1 MDLVQRL
8 QALHADLAV
17 LGPDALQGRDPGWDP
32 NNLGASVMAL
42 PASTEAAAAVI
53 SWCWREGIPMVPHG
67 GRTGLMGG
75 AVSRPGEVIVSTARM
90 TAIERL
96 DPLEL
101 TAIVQ
106 AGVTLE
112 ALQDAARAHGL
123 DPGIDLPARGSATLG
138 GMVATNAGGLLAFR
152 NGNMRHRVL
161 GLEVV
166 LPDGRVMNELTRV
179 VKTSAGYDLKHLFI
193 GAEGTLGLVTR
204 IAAKLEPV
212 EPSRATAFLAVPD
225 TAATL
230 EVVRHFLGAPSG
242 SLRAAEMMWANYARR
257 SAAGHGLASSQ
268 LALDAPAF
276 LLLELAAATS
286 EEAATLLEQGIEAV
300 WEHAG
305 LLDGTVA
312 QTLEQRDRL
321 WRLRENTE
329 PVQRSFA
336 HVLAFDISVP
346 PSLIDGYVAA
356 MQQRLAAVDSTLEAC
371 VYGHV
376 ADGNL
381 HIMVGGGTAFAPELV
396 TAVEGALYT
405 GLRELGGSFSAEHG
419 IGLKKKPAYARYADP
434 VRRELATGIKAV
446 LDPKGL
452 FNPGKVV

>member
-1 MDLVQRL
+1 MELVQQLR
-8 QALHADLAV
+8 ALHAGLTV
-17 LGPDALQGRDPGWDP
+17 LGPDELQGRDPGWDP
-32 NNLGASVMAL
+32 GNLGAGVMAL
-42 PASTEAAAAVI
+42 PTSTDAAAAVLG
-53 SWCWREGIPMVPHG
+53 WCWRQGIAVVPHG

-75 AVSRPGEVIVSTARM
+75 AVSRPGEVILSTARM

-101 TAIVQ
+101 TAVVQ

-112 ALQDAARAHGL
+112 ALQDATRAQGL

-138 GMVATNAGGLLAFR
+138 GMVSTNAGGLLAFR

-204 IAAKLEPV
+204 IALKLEPV

-225 TAATL
+225 TASTL
-230 EVVRHFLGAPSG
+230 EVVRHFLAAPSG
-242 SLRAAEMMWANYARR
+242 SLRAAEMMWLNYARR
-257 SAAGHGLASSQ
+257 SAAGHGLGSAQ
-268 LALDAPAF
+268 LALEAPAF
-276 LLLELAAATS
+276 LLLELAAAS
-286 EEAATLLEQGIEAV
+286 AEEAVSLLEQGLEAV
-300 WEHAG
+300 WERAR

-321 WRLRENTE
+321 WRLREDTE

-336 HVLAFDISVP
+336 YILLFDISVP
-346 PSLIDGYVAA
+346 PSLIDTYVAA
-356 MQQRLAAVDSTLEAC
+356 MQQRLAAVDPALEAC

-381 HIMVGGGTAFAPELV
+381 HVMVGSGSAFPPELV
-396 TAVEGALYT
+396 VAVEAALYT

-434 VRRELATGIKAV
+434 VRQDLARALKGV

-452 FNPGKVV
+452 FNPGKVT

>member
-1 MDLVQRL
+1 MDLAQRL
-8 QALHADLAV
+8 RDAHPDLAV
-17 LGPDALQGRDPGWDP
+17 LGPEQLRDRDPGWEP
-32 NNLGASVMAL
+32 NNLGASAMVL
-42 PASTEAAAAVI
+42 PASTAAAAAVMG
-53 SWCWREGIPMVPHG
+53 WCWREGIVMVPHG

-90 TAIERL
+90 TRIERL
-96 DPLEL
+96 DPLEM
-101 TAIVQ
+101 TAVVQ

-112 ALQDAARAHGL
+112 ALQTATRAEGL

-138 GMVATNAGGLLAFR
+138 GMISTNAGGILAFR
-152 NGNMRHRVL
+152 NGNTRHRVL

-204 IAAKLEPV
+204 VALKLETV

-230 EVVRHFLGAPSG
+230 EVVRHFLAAPSG
-242 SLRAAEMMWANYARR
+242 SLRAAEMMWQRYARR
-257 SAAGHGLASSQ
+257 SAAGQGIGRAQ
-268 LALDAPAF
+268 LALEAPAF
-276 LLLELAAATS
+276 LLLELAAATA
-286 EEAATLLEQGIEAV
+286 EEATQLLEQGIEAV
-300 WEHAG
+300 WERAR

-321 WRLRENTE
+321 WRLREDTE
-329 PVQRSFA
+329 PVQRSFG
-336 HVLAFDISVP
+336 HILSFDISVP

-356 MQQRLAAVDSTLEAC
+356 MERRLADVDPGLEAC

-381 HIMVGGGTAFAPELV
+381 HVMVGGPSAPPAERV
-396 TAVEGALYT
+396 VAIEDALYT

-419 IGLKKKPAYARYADP
+419 IGLKKKPAYARHADP
-434 VRRELATGIKAV
+434 VRQDLARALKGL